1 MFPAPV
7 ATTMFNHKTNALL
20 LSIAGFFAV
29 LLGEIFLARPLA
41 FSFVLGGAVVMLM
54 AFVYAMRRG
63 HAQ

>member
-1 MFPAPV
+1 
-7 ATTMFNHKTNALL
+7 MFNHKTNALL